1 MCVRCVIVGDRAA
14 EHRVAASSGDQGSA
28 MELTVNDRTLIL
40 HGHFDVRST
49 GVVRE
54 ALYDRIEHTSGNVVV
69 DLNDVDAVDATALR
83 VLAAASKFMEREGR
97 ALILR
102 GCSPALRRVLAF
114 TRLRRLVTVER
125 GLSA

>member
-1 MCVRCVIVGDRAA
+1 MGT
-14 EHRVAASSGDQGSA
+14 GSV

-49 GVVRE
+49 GMVRE
-54 ALYDRIEHTSGNVVV
+54 ALYERIERTSGNVVV
-69 DLNDVDAVDATALR
+69 DLADVEAIDATALR
-83 VLAAASKFMEREGR
+83 VLAAASKLMEREGR

-125 GLSA
+125 AVPA